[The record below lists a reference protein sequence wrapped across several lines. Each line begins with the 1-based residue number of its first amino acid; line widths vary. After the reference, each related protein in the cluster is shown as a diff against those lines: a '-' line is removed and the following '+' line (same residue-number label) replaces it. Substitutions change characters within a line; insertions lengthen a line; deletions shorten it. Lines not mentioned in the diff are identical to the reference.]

1 LRILRSAK
9 LLRKKKTA
17 PSEEKI
23 HIRLS
28 DEGGKGEFGLKIPKQ
43 RQKSGSIRGRKFH
56 DSAAAH
62 PIFHQLRS
70 FLFVT
75 VDQGVFFLFE
85 RSGGVFGAI
94 CHTQAA
100 SNDRFLQKKICAKI
114 KTSLQFS
121 THLRRRQTIKRPSF
135 FHSRFLPKG
144 F

>member
-1 LRILRSAK
+1 
-9 LLRKKKTA
+9 
-17 PSEEKI
+17 
-23 HIRLS
+23 LS

-43 RQKSGSIRGRKFH
+43 RKKVDPSGAESQKFH

-62 PIFHQLRS
+62 PIFDQLRS

-85 RSGGVFGAI
+85 RSGGVFSAI

-121 THLRRRQTIKRPSF
+121 THLRRRQTIKGPTF
-135 FHSRFLPKG
+135 FHPRLLPRG